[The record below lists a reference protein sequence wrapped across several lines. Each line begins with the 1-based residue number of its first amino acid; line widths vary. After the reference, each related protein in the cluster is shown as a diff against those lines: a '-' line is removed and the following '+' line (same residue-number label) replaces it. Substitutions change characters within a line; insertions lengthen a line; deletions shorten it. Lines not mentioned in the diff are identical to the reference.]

1 DNAQKVRQL
10 EHKITIQAKEDRE
23 QRQALREAHEMKVKV
38 LELEHKASVK
48 EMEEK
53 HEAALAAV
61 RSDALNNA
69 QRDLQIITT
78 QQKKLNEWQTCH
90 ESWVACAGKADAEM
104 DKLRATVKEKD
115 AELAKVRKEAAEEV
129 EKANWARD
137 KALAEK
143 VAMRQKLEEMTE
155 AMQKSVLDPGDKK
168 PAQVGPKL
176 ISVLNLLFHALNLEE
191 AAAAAGS
198 EKKAPAKK
206 SAEAKDMRVTTF
218 SQPVYSFLLLLG
230 QDDFA
235 KQLTLIA
242 GKSKE
247 APDLQEVKE
256 EEEPG
261 PAKKDRK
268 KAAAEPAKKPEKE
281 DRKKAAAEPA
291 KKPEKEDRK
300 KAAAEP
306 AKKPEKEDRKQGA
319 AGPAKKPEEEAA
331 KKAAQGSKRKG
342 DEKESDKKPDTGK
355 KPKLIS
361 EDIREPDKT
370 TK

>member
-1 DNAQKVRQL
+1 MAQLAPGLTSSFAHPTRSELLASKAIAGLIAEAEPTRLYLRVPCGGHGKARHGGRRERPQDTASSQKPHQAKAAKGRGKRRQKNEEAAMQPETSEAAEAGQRRVRKHQPGPKDNAQKVRQL

-155 AMQKSVLDPGDKK
+155 AMQKSVAESMPKAG
-168 PAQVGPKL
+168 ATRSGPSL
-176 ISVLNLLFHALNLEE
+176 HHFHFH
-191 AAAAAGS
+191 
-198 EKKAPAKK
+198 
-206 SAEAKDMRVTTF
+206 M
-218 SQPVYSFLLLLG
+218 
-230 QDDFA
+230 
-235 KQLTLIA
+235 
-242 GKSKE
+242 
-247 APDLQEVKE
+247 
-256 EEEPG
+256 
-261 PAKKDRK
+261 
-268 KAAAEPAKKPEKE
+268 
-281 DRKKAAAEPA
+281 
-291 KKPEKEDRK
+291 
-300 KAAAEP
+300 
-306 AKKPEKEDRKQGA
+306 
-319 AGPAKKPEEEAA
+319 
-331 KKAAQGSKRKG
+331 
-342 DEKESDKKPDTGK
+342 
-355 KPKLIS
+355 
-361 EDIREPDKT
+361 
-370 TK
+370 

>member
-1 DNAQKVRQL
+1 
-10 EHKITIQAKEDRE
+10 
-23 QRQALREAHEMKVKV
+23 M
-38 LELEHKASVK
+38 
-48 EMEEK
+48 
-53 HEAALAAV
+53 
-61 RSDALNNA
+61 
-69 QRDLQIITT
+69 
-78 QQKKLNEWQTCH
+78 
-90 ESWVACAGKADAEM
+90 
-104 DKLRATVKEKD
+104 
-115 AELAKVRKEAAEEV
+115 
-129 EKANWARD
+129 
-137 KALAEK
+137 
-143 VAMRQKLEEMTE
+143 
-155 AMQKSVLDPGDKK
+155 LDPGDKK

-247 APDLQEVKE
+247 ASQHFSALAHKFSRQSKFLITLARQAPDLQEVKE

-319 AGPAKKPEEEAA
+319 AGPAKKPEEEA
-331 KKAAQGSKRKG
+331 GPRMSTIV
-342 DEKESDKKPDTGK
+342 SVNF
-355 KPKLIS
+355 S
-361 EDIREPDKT
+361 S
-370 TK
+370 